1 MAWKINKSGAKF
13 SAELTDADQKK
24 WDAFQNE
31 VHHGTHPKEAAK
43 KHRCDDY
50 KVLSGNQYQIRLSGK
65 QRATF
70 LVDEKTQT
78 VTVKQVGGHT

>member
-1 MAWKINKSGAKF
+1 MNKTGAKV

-24 WDAFQNE
+24 WDSFQNE
-31 VHHGTHPKEAAK
+31 VRNGTHPKEAAT

-50 KVLSGNQYQIRLSGK
+50 KALSGNQYQIRLSGK

-70 LVDEKTQT
+70 LIDEKTQT
-78 VTVKQVGGHT
+78 MGSGTPKAVSQSS